1 VAGNAVILK
10 PSERAPGTGQ
20 LIGKLCEQAGLTGG
34 ELQIA
39 SGGPE
44 VARAL
49 IEQRPDMI
57 FFTGGERNGRDV
69 LASAARN
76 LIPVI
81 LELGG
86 KDPMIV
92 FADADLERAAP
103 AAVYGAFAHAG
114 QHCVSVKRLYVEDR
128 VYDEFL
134 ERVAE
139 QTRALAASPDWG
151 RVVDDRARAMAS
163 EQVREASAQGAR
175 LLVPDDI
182 SRAGSEPTLVSDAA
196 QTMRLVQ
203 EETFAPVL
211 VARRFSTEEEAT
223 ELANDSPF
231 GLNAS
236 VWSRDMER
244 CERVVRRLD
253 TGNVY
258 VNNVLINIGNPFLPF
273 GGVKASGL
281 GRYHGAEGIRAFCV
295 ETSVMTS
302 RSRQTSEANWF
313 PHGEPNREI
322 VETLI
327 DLRYGKMSWYR
338 RITGWLKILRGA

>member
-1 VAGNAVILK
+1 
-10 PSERAPGTGQ
+10 
-20 LIGKLCEQAGLTGG
+20 
-34 ELQIA
+34 
-39 SGGPE
+39 
-44 VARAL
+44 
-49 IEQRPDMI
+49 
-57 FFTGGERNGRDV
+57 
-69 LASAARN
+69 
-76 LIPVI
+76 
-81 LELGG
+81 
-86 KDPMIV
+86 MIV
-92 FADADLERAAP
+92 FAEADLERAAR

-139 QTRALAASPDWG
+139 RTRTLAATPDWG
-151 RVVDDRARAMAS
+151 RTVDERARAMAS
-163 EQVREASAQGAR
+163 EQVREALAQGAR
-175 LLVPDDI
+175 LLVPDDVN
-182 SRAGSEPTLVSDAA
+182 RAGGQPTLVSDVA

-211 VARRFSTEEEAT
+211 AARRFSTEEEAT

-236 VWSRDMER
+236 VWSQDMER
-244 CERVVRRLD
+244 CERVVRRLE

-273 GGVKASGL
+273 GGVKASGI
-281 GRYHGAEGIRAFCV
+281 GRYHGAEGLRAFCT

-302 RSRQTSEANWF
+302 RSRQTSESNWF
-313 PHGEPNREI
+313 PHGEQNRET

-327 DLRYGKMSWYR
+327 DLRYGKMNWYR
-338 RITGWLKILRGA
+338 RAMAWVRFLRKA